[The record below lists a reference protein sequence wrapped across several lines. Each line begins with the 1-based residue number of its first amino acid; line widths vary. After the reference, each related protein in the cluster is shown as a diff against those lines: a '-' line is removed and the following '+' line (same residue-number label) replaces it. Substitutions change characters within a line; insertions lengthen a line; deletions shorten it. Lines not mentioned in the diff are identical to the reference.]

1 MDFLLDALTDWLKEM
16 LVGGIMSN
24 LSGMFDSVNQQVADI
39 ATQVGQTPQGWNGSI
54 FSMIQNLSNS
64 IMVPIAGVILAIVM
78 TLELIQ
84 MITDK
89 NNLHDVDTWMIFK
102 WVFKSAAAILIVSNT
117 WNIVMGVFDAAQS
130 VVAQAAGIIGSD
142 ASIDISSVMTD
153 MESRL
158 MDMDLGPLFGLWFQS
173 LFIGITMWA
182 LYICIFI
189 VIYGR
194 MIEIYLVTSVA
205 PIPMATMMGKEWGG
219 MATIGLSKPYYAIYA
234 EAGGVVSY
242 SDGAVMG
249 KATEANISI
258 ETTEDNNLY
267 GDNGLAETD
276 RRFANGTLTLSTT
289 DLSQEVSKAI
299 LGLTEQAITGID
311 GVTDTSVK
319 ELVYDDA
326 QVTPYLGVGFII
338 KKKVNGVYKWRGVV
352 LPKIM
357 FSVPEDAATTQG
369 ESIEWQTP
377 ELTGAIMRDDSATHV
392 WKKEATFTTEAQAEA
407 YIKARLG
414 ITA

>member
-1 MDFLLDALTDWLKEM
+1 
-16 LVGGIMSN
+16 
-24 LSGMFDSVNQQVADI
+24 
-39 ATQVGQTPQGWNGSI
+39 
-54 FSMIQNLSNS
+54 
-64 IMVPIAGVILAIVM
+64 
-78 TLELIQ
+78 
-84 MITDK
+84 
-89 NNLHDVDTWMIFK
+89 
-102 WVFKSAAAILIVSNT
+102 
-117 WNIVMGVFDAAQS
+117 
-130 VVAQAAGIIGSD
+130 
-142 ASIDISSVMTD
+142 
-153 MESRL
+153 
-158 MDMDLGPLFGLWFQS
+158 
-173 LFIGITMWA
+173 
-182 LYICIFI
+182 
-189 VIYGR
+189 
-194 MIEIYLVTSVA
+194 
-205 PIPMATMMGKEWGG
+205 

-352 LPKIM
+352 LPKVM

-377 ELTGAIMRDDSATHV
+377 ELTGTIMRDDSATHV

-407 YIKARLG
+407 YIKNRLS
-414 ITA
+414 ITVAA

>member
-1 MDFLLDALTDWLKEM
+1 
-16 LVGGIMSN
+16 
-24 LSGMFDSVNQQVADI
+24 
-39 ATQVGQTPQGWNGSI
+39 
-54 FSMIQNLSNS
+54 
-64 IMVPIAGVILAIVM
+64 
-78 TLELIQ
+78 
-84 MITDK
+84 
-89 NNLHDVDTWMIFK
+89 
-102 WVFKSAAAILIVSNT
+102 
-117 WNIVMGVFDAAQS
+117 
-130 VVAQAAGIIGSD
+130 
-142 ASIDISSVMTD
+142 
-153 MESRL
+153 
-158 MDMDLGPLFGLWFQS
+158 
-173 LFIGITMWA
+173 
-182 LYICIFI
+182 
-189 VIYGR
+189 
-194 MIEIYLVTSVA
+194 
-205 PIPMATMMGKEWGG
+205 

-234 EAGGVVSY
+234 EAGGVVNY

-352 LPKIM
+352 LPKVM

-377 ELTGAIMRDDSATHV
+377 ELTGTIMRDDSATHV

-414 ITA
+414 IAA

>member
-1 MDFLLDALTDWLKEM
+1 
-16 LVGGIMSN
+16 
-24 LSGMFDSVNQQVADI
+24 
-39 ATQVGQTPQGWNGSI
+39 
-54 FSMIQNLSNS
+54 
-64 IMVPIAGVILAIVM
+64 
-78 TLELIQ
+78 
-84 MITDK
+84 
-89 NNLHDVDTWMIFK
+89 
-102 WVFKSAAAILIVSNT
+102 
-117 WNIVMGVFDAAQS
+117 
-130 VVAQAAGIIGSD
+130 
-142 ASIDISSVMTD
+142 
-153 MESRL
+153 
-158 MDMDLGPLFGLWFQS
+158 
-173 LFIGITMWA
+173 
-182 LYICIFI
+182 
-189 VIYGR
+189 
-194 MIEIYLVTSVA
+194 
-205 PIPMATMMGKEWGG
+205 

-276 RRFANGTLTLSTT
+276 RRFVNGTLTLSTT

-319 ELVYDDA
+319 ELVYDDT

-338 KKKVNGVYKWRGVV
+338 KKKVNGAYKWRGVV
-352 LPKIM
+352 LPKVM
-357 FSVPEDAATTQG
+357 FSVPEDAAITQG

-414 ITA
+414 IAA

>member
-1 MDFLLDALTDWLKEM
+1 
-16 LVGGIMSN
+16 
-24 LSGMFDSVNQQVADI
+24 
-39 ATQVGQTPQGWNGSI
+39 
-54 FSMIQNLSNS
+54 
-64 IMVPIAGVILAIVM
+64 
-78 TLELIQ
+78 
-84 MITDK
+84 
-89 NNLHDVDTWMIFK
+89 
-102 WVFKSAAAILIVSNT
+102 
-117 WNIVMGVFDAAQS
+117 
-130 VVAQAAGIIGSD
+130 
-142 ASIDISSVMTD
+142 
-153 MESRL
+153 
-158 MDMDLGPLFGLWFQS
+158 
-173 LFIGITMWA
+173 
-182 LYICIFI
+182 
-189 VIYGR
+189 
-194 MIEIYLVTSVA
+194 
-205 PIPMATMMGKEWGG
+205 

-352 LPKIM
+352 LPKVM

-377 ELTGAIMRDDSATHV
+377 ELTGTIMRDDSATHV

-414 ITA
+414 ISA

>member
-1 MDFLLDALTDWLKEM
+1 
-16 LVGGIMSN
+16 
-24 LSGMFDSVNQQVADI
+24 
-39 ATQVGQTPQGWNGSI
+39 
-54 FSMIQNLSNS
+54 
-64 IMVPIAGVILAIVM
+64 
-78 TLELIQ
+78 
-84 MITDK
+84 
-89 NNLHDVDTWMIFK
+89 
-102 WVFKSAAAILIVSNT
+102 
-117 WNIVMGVFDAAQS
+117 
-130 VVAQAAGIIGSD
+130 
-142 ASIDISSVMTD
+142 
-153 MESRL
+153 
-158 MDMDLGPLFGLWFQS
+158 
-173 LFIGITMWA
+173 
-182 LYICIFI
+182 
-189 VIYGR
+189 
-194 MIEIYLVTSVA
+194 
-205 PIPMATMMGKEWGG
+205 
-219 MATIGLSKPYYAIYA
+219 MATIGLSKPYYAIYS
-234 EAGGVVSY
+234 ETGGVVSY

-276 RRFANGTLTLSTT
+276 RRFTNGSLTLSTT

-299 LGLTEQAITGID
+299 LGLTEQAITGVD

-319 ELVYDDA
+319 ELVYDDT

-352 LPKIM
+352 LPKVM

-414 ITA
+414 IAA